1 MYELNSRVRYSET
14 DIDAK
19 LSLTGI
25 MNYMQDCSTMQSED
39 AGVGIGYLGRE
50 KKAWLLSSWQ
60 IVIGR
65 RPVLGERIKVL
76 TWPYAVKGL
85 YALRNFAILDEKGE
99 YLVKANSYWFLMNTE
114 TGRPMRITD
123 ADTDPYGEFNPKI
136 EMEDAPLMRYIK
148 KKGFKTVTDFYVEIA
163 EERLDPNQVID
174 EYLEQLRRETETNE
188 HTEVRSAEEYITTTE
203 VEEISTNKD
212 VLVIDQNLTGI
223 EYKLARCCNPIYGD
237 EVFGFVSTQGIKIH
251 RMDCPNAQEM
261 FSRFGYR
268 IIQAKWSGKGD
279 NGYIVTLRVIGRD
292 DIAIVTNITSVISKE
307 AGVTLRSLNIDSVDG
322 IFQGNFTVMVRDT
335 TALNMLTKKINAVK
349 GVKTVERLN
358 S

>member
-136 EMEDAPLMRYIK
+136 EMEDAGRK
-148 KKGFKTVTDFYVEIA
+148 IA
-163 EERLDPNQVID
+163 VPKEMEETGRLVVMKHLLD
-174 EYLEQLRRETETNE
+174 TNL
-188 HTEVRSAEEYITTTE
+188 HV
-203 VEEISTNKD
+203 N
-212 VLVIDQNLTGI
+212 
-223 EYKLARCCNPIYGD
+223 
-237 EVFGFVSTQGIKIH
+237 
-251 RMDCPNAQEM
+251 NAQ
-261 FSRFGYR
+261 Y
-268 IIQAKWSGKGD
+268 
-279 NGYIVTLRVIGRD
+279 V
-292 DIAIVTNITSVISKE
+292 DIARELVP
-307 AGVTLRSLNIDSVDG
+307 
-322 IFQGNFTVMVRDT
+322 
-335 TALNMLTKKINAVK
+335 
-349 GVKTVERLN
+349 
-358 S
+358 

>member
-1 MYELNSRVRYSET
+1 MRLDYVRIKQPVRYSET

-136 EMEDAPLMRYIK
+136 EMETRD
-148 KKGFKTVTDFYVEIA
+148 
-163 EERLDPNQVID
+163 ERSPC
-174 EYLEQLRRETETNE
+174 RRRWRDWTSGGHET
-188 HTEVRSAEEYITTTE
+188 S
-203 VEEISTNKD
+203 S
-212 VLVIDQNLTGI
+212 G
-223 EYKLARCCNPIYGD
+223 YKSPC
-237 EVFGFVSTQGIKIH
+237 K
-251 RMDCPNAQEM
+251 
-261 FSRFGYR
+261 
-268 IIQAKWSGKGD
+268 
-279 NGYIVTLRVIGRD
+279 
-292 DIAIVTNITSVISKE
+292 
-307 AGVTLRSLNIDSVDG
+307 
-322 IFQGNFTVMVRDT
+322 
-335 TALNMLTKKINAVK
+335 
-349 GVKTVERLN
+349 
-358 S
+358 

>member
-65 RPVLGERIKVL
+65 RPVLGEWIKVL

-136 EMEDAPLMRYIK
+136 EMEDAGRKIAVPKEMEETGRLVVMK
-148 KKGFKTVTDFYVEIA
+148 HLLDTNLHVNNAQYVDIARELVPSGTEIGEIRA
-163 EERLDPNQVID
+163 EYRK
-174 EYLEQLRRETETNE
+174 
-188 HTEVRSAEEYITTTE
+188 AA
-203 VEEISTNKD
+203 
-212 VLVIDQNLTGI
+212 VL
-223 EYKLARCCNPIYGD
+223 GD
-237 EVFGFVSTQGIKIH
+237 EIVVKRAREGMSHLVSLCNANGDVFANIELKERTQPQKYPAAG
-251 RMDCPNAQEM
+251 
-261 FSRFGYR
+261 
-268 IIQAKWSGKGD
+268 
-279 NGYIVTLRVIGRD
+279 GR
-292 DIAIVTNITSVISKE
+292 
-307 AGVTLRSLNIDSVDG
+307 
-322 IFQGNFTVMVRDT
+322 
-335 TALNMLTKKINAVK
+335 
-349 GVKTVERLN
+349 KT
-358 S
+358 